1 MFYLTP
7 LSLEGINALFSA
19 KLIGICIYTTLNE
32 SLNIGQ
38 RVKQGRITLMTESE
52 VRHTCVSALSSSE
65 RR

>member
-38 RVKQGRITLMTESE
+38 SE
-52 VRHTCVSALSSSE
+52 TGPYYANDGV
-65 RR
+65 